1 MAENLSATLIEYQ
14 RYRRN
19 KARCCSLCRWLAVV
33 LAAALAAAG
42 LDNLCGLG
50 VTMRLAV
57 LLAFIAV
64 NIGLIIRWRRECRDA
79 AITDREAAVALEKLG
94 GVRDNSVINAVCFRE
109 SGEVNQQLLSSFVT
123 VADTACKKLKVP
135 DWKAESSCR
144 RYVKT
149 MLAILVLTVVYL
161 SLCWPYAV
169 NALQRYGNP
178 WGQLAS
184 LNFAQFKVS
193 PGDIVAVEGDDL
205 TITATAVRN
214 GEPVNNL
221 KILLTGGGT
230 PLLLPM
236 EERNGQAV
244 YVIRAVR
251 QSLRYAIRCNG
262 DGSREF
268 TVNVTPKPTFKDIA
282 VQVTA
287 PAYTGLKTQRYDGAP
302 TSLAVPLNS
311 TLVLTAKLP
320 EGCTGQFFWNGESL
334 DQVRM
339 AGLEAA
345 KDGVL
350 SATLR
355 DNAGRIFRDV
365 WVCPVK
371 VLIDRPPTV
380 RFLNRDQNLEAG
392 YGQTVELFLQAEDDY
407 GVAGVTVIATV
418 DGADKVIKDY
428 KYDAKTIKQQRETVP
443 LKISR
448 SLFPSGATVKITA
461 KVVDRHNPAQT
472 GVTDPPILLQVVDL
486 AARVR
491 EQVRGTADGRLFEL
505 LYRVLEMQQNTRN
518 WLSGAVRNM
527 RKWEYFRLADD
538 QKNIVKV
545 MAQSVEEAEKQLK
558 NGRLRK
564 VFLLALKQLAT
575 KDAVELQQRCETLSR
590 AGENANA
597 RELNQIIDQQTV
609 FINRL
614 QALLAGIA
622 ATKVEK
628 EKERKADAENQN
640 EKQMFEKLQQLK
652 NKLDEFTKE
661 QRKIV
666 QQTEAIDPKKAED
679 WTEKEE
685 KLLGDLAAREEEW
698 GKLFKAAFNDLSK
711 KQNQDFSNSAMA
723 EEVVRLF
730 EELQKAGAALEK
742 KKIEIATLAEANA
755 ANFAQSASVN
765 LERWLAD
772 NKDNIKW
779 VSEENGKLADTGMS
793 DLPAEI
799 NDIIGDLIEKEED
812 MGEDTQDTSNSFT
825 WDTDDALGWGVADGT
840 IDSMQ
845 AKGITGNVLPNNNE
859 VGGRSGEG
867 RSGKST
873 GQYVQ
878 QDAVGKGE
886 GRKTPTRLTQSPYE
900 KGTVDDKSKD
910 PTGGSTGG
918 GKQSGVGDEGLTGVT
933 PDQDSDINQRLGG
946 NQSELK
952 QKAQALL
959 RRLNDKGLPSG
970 EVQEAL
976 RKIAAYEQVLKRGD
990 GVEARR
996 LKTEIVDSMKN
1007 AKTALEQTLKADYEK
1022 VSRQKLQDFR
1032 SRHQEQEK
1040 IPAGYE
1046 DTVGLYFKSLSEGGN
1061 E

>member
-14 RYRRN
+14 RYRRH
-19 KARCCSLCRWLAVV
+19 KAWCCSFCRLTAVLLAV
-33 LAAALAAAG
+33 ALAAAG

-50 VTMRLAV
+50 VTARLAV
-57 LLAFIAV
+57 WVLAVTVIVWLLTK
-64 NIGLIIRWRRECRDA
+64 LRREYRESG
-79 AITDREAAVALEKLG
+79 ITDREAAVAMETLG
-94 GVRDNSVINAVCFRE
+94 QVKDNSIINAVCFRE
-109 SGEVNQQLLSSFVT
+109 SGEINSDLLASFVA
-123 VADTACKKLKVP
+123 VADAACRRVKVP
-135 DWKAESSCR
+135 DWKAETICR
-144 RYVKT
+144 RYVK
-149 MLAILVLTVVYL
+149 MLLAVLVLTVVYL

-169 NALQRYGNP
+169 NAAWRYLNP

-184 LNFAQFKVS
+184 LNFAQFTVR
-193 PGDIVAVEGDDL
+193 PGDVAAVEGDDL
-205 TITATAVRN
+205 TIIASAIRN
-214 GEPVNNL
+214 GAPVNNL

-236 EERNGQAV
+236 EDRNGEAV

-251 QSLRYAIRCNG
+251 QSLRYAVRCEG
-262 DGSREF
+262 DSSREF
-268 TVNVTPKPTFKDIA
+268 GVTVMPKPVFKDIA

-287 PAYTGLKTQRYDGAP
+287 PAYTGLKPQRYEAAP
-302 TSLAVPLNS
+302 TALTVPLGS
-311 TLVLTAKLP
+311 KLLLTAKPP
-320 EGCTGQFFWNGESL
+320 EGCVGQFFWNGDSL

-339 AGLEAA
+339 ASLEVV

-350 SATLR
+350 TATLR
-355 DNAGRIFRDV
+355 DAEGRVFRDV

-371 VLIDRPPTV
+371 AAVDRAPTV
-380 RFLNRDQNLEAG
+380 RFLNREQNIEAG
-392 YGQTVELFLQAEDDY
+392 YGQKVELFIQAEDDY
-407 GVAGVTVIATV
+407 GVAGLMIVATV
-418 DGADKVIKDY
+418 EGTEKVIKDY
-428 KYDAKTIKQQRETVP
+428 HYDALNVKQLRETVTV
-443 LKISR
+443 KISR
-448 SLFPSGATVKITA
+448 SLFPSGSTVKLTA
-461 KVVDRHNPAQT
+461 RVTDRHQPPQS
-472 GVTDPPILLQVVDL
+472 GLTDPPVLLQVVDL

-491 EQVRGTADGRLFEL
+491 EQVKGTAEGKLFEL

-518 WLSGAVRNM
+518 WVSGAVRNM
-527 RKWEYFRLADD
+527 RKWEYFRLTDD
-538 QKNIVKV
+538 QKNIANVFG
-545 MAQSVEEAEKQLK
+545 QSVAEAEKQAK
-558 NGRLRK
+558 NGRLRA
-564 VFLLALKQLAT
+564 VFLQALKQLAT
-575 KDAVELQQRCETLSR
+575 KDVSGLLQQSAVLAQNWEK
-590 AGENANA
+590 ANP
-597 RELNQIIDQQTV
+597 RDLNLVIEQQTV

-622 ATKVEK
+622 AARIEK
-628 EKERKADAENQN
+628 EKERKETAENQN
-640 EKQMFEKLQQLK
+640 DKQMFDKLQQLK
-652 NKLDEFTKE
+652 NKLDEFSKE
-661 QRKIV
+661 QRKIM

-679 WTEKEE
+679 WAEKEE

-723 EEVVRLF
+723 EEVVRLY
-730 EELQKAGAALEK
+730 EELQKAGVALEK
-742 KKIEIATLAEANA
+742 KKMEIATLAEANA
-755 ANFAQSASVN
+755 ANFAQSTSVN

-793 DLPAEI
+793 DLPAEL

-910 PTGGSTGG
+910 ATGGSTGG

-933 PDQDSDINQRLGG
+933 PDQDSDISQRLGG

-952 QKAQALL
+952 QKAEALL

-970 EVQEAL
+970 EVQDAL
-976 RKIAAYEQVLKRGD
+976 RKIAAYEQVVKRGD

-996 LKTEIVDSMKN
+996 LKTEIVESMKN
-1007 AKTALEQTLKADYEK
+1007 ARSALEQTLKSDYEK
-1022 VSRQKLQDFR
+1022 ISRQKLQDFR

-1046 DTVGLYFKSLSEGGN
+1046 DTVGLYFKSLSEGG